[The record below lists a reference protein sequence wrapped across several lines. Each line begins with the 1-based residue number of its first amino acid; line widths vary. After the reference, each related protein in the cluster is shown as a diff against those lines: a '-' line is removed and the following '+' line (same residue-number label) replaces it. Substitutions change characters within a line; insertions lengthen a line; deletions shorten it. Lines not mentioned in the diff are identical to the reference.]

1 MLLKRIDE
9 TLTQGLYDLDGGP
22 AEVEVYL
29 VEPSIGEGI
38 VNWEVVREGVVP
50 PDFLHYNDAADGS
63 NKLNGSWQGLYV
75 SEAALEEAVIYSGS
89 SIYFSD
95 GSPNFGGVAKSAI
108 YLRYSRGFI
117 DWLAGFDSAAAE
129 KLRSEIPAFEA
140 LMENRATKKL
150 PTAWHKFKAP
160 PQKWPL
166 IVVCRLSDGRFLV
179 HWLNKDTE
187 GTLPLEALG
196 IDVVHSRELMGFLTA
211 PATSELEL
219 IAEEFQTG
227 SGLGRNAFGKEY
239 KLDAIRRS
247 EYLRLMGVAPENTRA
262 DVLDLWSKKLQYRRK
277 VAPSP
282 DTSTLIFLPEGE
294 LTYSELKELID
305 KENEKKNLYFDAKK
319 NGGKSEEERE
329 ELKALRPEIIPT
341 PYSATVFLTNL
352 EGSTKKKRIIQQ
364 IFPDVSLE
372 YLQVLNAELLQ
383 SNLENTVVDYMKSA
397 LTGQTGDTP
406 SVYRYWTEVF
416 TKALQRQPISARE
429 VFANFQRFA
438 KSQSGEA
445 LIDKLGA
452 RRYFRVI
459 GKLLRLQHLIVT
471 AREEP
476 AKLLTNEF
484 QQELVRIE
492 QFNLIS
498 RGVFGPMSTTV
509 PSGAELIG
517 EAYGLLRDKQKSKL
531 DNFIRQAWAGVPD
544 SEFPIF
550 VRGALT
556 GMLLNELCWSV
567 QQEGRRFSATQG
579 RHPSRLRGRE
589 LQNVFN
595 KGIGLLM
602 NLDKEQLFN
611 CRLLPFLKSL
621 EPESRRDSFNSGL
634 ISGMTYFEK
643 KSDDNNEVKHD

>member
-29 VEPSIGEGI
+29 AEPSIGEGI

-75 SEAALEEAVIYSGS
+75 SEAALKEAVIYSGS

-282 DTSTLIFLPEGE
+282 DT
-294 LTYSELKELID
+294 
-305 KENEKKNLYFDAKK
+305 
-319 NGGKSEEERE
+319 
-329 ELKALRPEIIPT
+329 
-341 PYSATVFLTNL
+341 
-352 EGSTKKKRIIQQ
+352 
-364 IFPDVSLE
+364 
-372 YLQVLNAELLQ
+372 
-383 SNLENTVVDYMKSA
+383 
-397 LTGQTGDTP
+397 
-406 SVYRYWTEVF
+406 
-416 TKALQRQPISARE
+416 
-429 VFANFQRFA
+429 
-438 KSQSGEA
+438 
-445 LIDKLGA
+445 
-452 RRYFRVI
+452 
-459 GKLLRLQHLIVT
+459 
-471 AREEP
+471 
-476 AKLLTNEF
+476 
-484 QQELVRIE
+484 
-492 QFNLIS
+492 
-498 RGVFGPMSTTV
+498 
-509 PSGAELIG
+509 
-517 EAYGLLRDKQKSKL
+517 
-531 DNFIRQAWAGVPD
+531 
-544 SEFPIF
+544 
-550 VRGALT
+550 
-556 GMLLNELCWSV
+556 
-567 QQEGRRFSATQG
+567 
-579 RHPSRLRGRE
+579 
-589 LQNVFN
+589 
-595 KGIGLLM
+595 
-602 NLDKEQLFN
+602 
-611 CRLLPFLKSL
+611 
-621 EPESRRDSFNSGL
+621 
-634 ISGMTYFEK
+634 
-643 KSDDNNEVKHD
+643 